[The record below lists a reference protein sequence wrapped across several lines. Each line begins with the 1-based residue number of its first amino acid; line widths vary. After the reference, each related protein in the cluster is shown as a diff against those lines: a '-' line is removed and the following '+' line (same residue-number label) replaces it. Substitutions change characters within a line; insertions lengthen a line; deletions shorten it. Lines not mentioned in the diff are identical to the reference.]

1 MAAIITDDFRRN
13 SVEFLINDIKDK
25 QAASSGAG
33 NPTTDDDATKD
44 TAEEFEYFLGIGK
57 SDAWE
62 NDSSGRSETDAN
74 FSAPIPSGSVEDSQN
89 VLDNII
95 GAVGVGSTTASEVYY
110 LIPRNNWTSGR
121 RYKRWNIHD
130 PDMFNISVVGGLTY
144 YPCYT
149 INANKIYVCLDNGS
163 LQSGAFNETT
173 NVYTPQS
180 SESVPSGGNAAGSG
194 SGSRFPADRDAKGYI
209 WAYIADLNS
218 TSKFNTDQFVSITQ
232 EATIQASGTTAQG
245 ASDATTQTGGLI
257 YGFEIVNSGT
267 TATGDNL
274 TGQTE
279 LELVGED
286 STGGPATVGLIYDT
300 TNGKITNVK
309 FSANSG
315 THQPSDFPK
324 TYKKASV
331 RIKNGSTVWN
341 AGSEPEIRP
350 LIAPVNGFGHTPTQ
364 DLPAFYAGIACDLVG
379 NVASEFATTLSYR
392 QISLLRNPTRD
403 TSATSTSETG
413 TGADDEPTTGD
424 GTYDVREAYDG
435 LKRMKISSSPNL
447 SNVSTGDI
455 LVDKTSTV
463 GGTGEPIAA
472 RAFIDYV
479 DDTNDYIYFH
489 QNNSTNVNQQEF
501 STSGST
507 LVDIFPA
514 AGGSALHTDLSFTA
528 IQSPELTPRTGEVM
542 FIENRK
548 PIQRAAAQTEEIKLV
563 IQF

>member
-13 SVEFLINDIKDK
+13 SVEFLINDIIDK

-33 NPTTDDDATKD
+33 NPITDDDSTKD
-44 TAEEFEYFLGIGK
+44 SDSQFEYFIGIGK
-57 SDAWE
+57 SDPWD
-62 NDSSGRSETDAN
+62 NDSAGRSETNTN
-74 FSAPIPSGSVEDSQN
+74 FSAPIPSGSIEDSQD

-95 GAVGVGSTTASEVYY
+95 GAVGIASTTASEVYY

-130 PDMFNISVVGGLTY
+130 PDMFNISVVGGQTY

-163 LQSGAFNETT
+163 LQAGGFNETT
-173 NVYTPQS
+173 NVYTPQA
-180 SESVPSGGNAAGSG
+180 SESVPSGGNATGSG
-194 SGSRFPADRDAKGYI
+194 TGSRFPADYDAKGYI
-209 WAYIADLNS
+209 WAYVADLNS

-232 EATIQASGTTAQG
+232 AATIQASGNSAQG
-245 ASDATTQTGGLI
+245 ATDATTQTGGLV

-267 TATGDNL
+267 TAAGNSL
-274 TGQTE
+274 TSETE

-286 STGGPATVGLIYDT
+286 STGGPATVSLIYDT
-300 TNGKITNVK
+300 TNGKITRVK
-309 FSANSG
+309 FAANGG

-324 TYKKASV
+324 AYKKASV

-341 AGSEPEIRP
+341 AGSEPVIRP

-364 DLPAFYAGIACDLVG
+364 DLPAFYAGIAVDLVG
-379 NVASEFATTLSYR
+379 NVASEFATNLSYR

-403 TSATSTSETG
+403 TSATSTSG
-413 TGADDEPTTGD
+413 SGSDADDEPSSGD
-424 GTYDVREAYDG
+424 GTYAVKEAYDG
-435 LKRMKISSSPNL
+435 LKRMKVAITDL
-447 SNVSTGDI
+447 SGVNTGDI
-455 LVDKTSTV
+455 LVDKTITV
-463 GGTGEPIAA
+463 GGSTEPIAA

-479 DDTNDYIYFH
+479 DDTNKYIYFH
-489 QNNSTNVNQQEF
+489 QNNSTKINQQEF
-501 STSGST
+501 STTGSLLVDVFPSGSST
-507 LVDIFPA
+507 A
-514 AGGSALHTDLSFTA
+514 TKTDLSFTA